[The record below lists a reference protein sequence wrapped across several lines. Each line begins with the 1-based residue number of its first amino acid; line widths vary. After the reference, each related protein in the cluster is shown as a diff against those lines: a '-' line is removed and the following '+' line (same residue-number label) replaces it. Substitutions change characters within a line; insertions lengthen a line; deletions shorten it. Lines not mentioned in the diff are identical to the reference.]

1 MRKSKFLCTKVKI
14 FVPFCLTIQTMKRRE
29 FLTSAAIGGGAIVLN
44 PVAACTREK
53 VSKQDIIVTSKF
65 KQDAELDELTVNEL
79 QKMMNDGAIT
89 SEEIVKLYLDRIKE
103 IDVDGPG
110 LKSVIEINPDAL
122 SIARE
127 MDRERASGTNRGP
140 LHGIPIIIKDNID
153 TGDRMQTTAG
163 SLALEGFKAEKD
175 AFIVKQLRKA
185 GAVLIGKS
193 NLSEWANIRS
203 TRSSSGW
210 SGRGGQVRNP
220 YVLDRTPCGSS
231 SGTAVAVSTNL
242 CTIGIGTETDGS
254 VVCPSGING
263 IVGIKPTLGLW
274 SRHGIIPISH
284 SQDTAGPMART
295 VTDAAILLGALSGV
309 DTYDTLSLK
318 SEKTNHND
326 YTRFLNKDGLEGA
339 RIGVITDFYGFDP
352 NVDKFLN
359 RQHNLMIDK
368 GAELIKVACAQHRK
382 TWSDAEWTVLLY
394 ELKHDM
400 NKYLSAHPN
409 ARLNTL
415 ADIIEFNKANAD
427 IEMPWFGQEIF
438 LEAESKG
445 SLDEQEYKDALRVS
459 KELSQQAVDKTI
471 EDNNLDA
478 LIAPTNA
485 PAWTIDWV
493 NGDHFIGGSSD
504 LAAVSGYP
512 SITVPAGFVHGL
524 PIGLSF
530 FGKAWSEP
538 TLLKLAYAY
547 EQISLH
553 RKKPSYLN
561 TIR

>member
-1 MRKSKFLCTKVKI
+1 
-14 FVPFCLTIQTMKRRE
+14 MKRRE

-44 PVAACTREK
+44 PIAACTRETNN
-53 VSKQDIIVTSKF
+53 KQAVIATSAF
-65 KQDAELDELTVNEL
+65 KKDAELDEKTVNDL
-79 QKMMNDGAIT
+79 QLMMKNGEIS
-89 SEEIVKLYLDRIKE
+89 SEELVQLYLDRIHE
-103 IDVDGPG
+103 IDYRGPE
-110 LKSVIEINPDAL
+110 LRSVIEINPEAFF
-122 SIARE
+122 IARK
-127 MDRERASGTNRGP
+127 MDQERNSGKVRGP
-140 LHGIPIIIKDNID
+140 LHGIPIIVKDNID
-153 TGDRMQTTAG
+153 TGDQMQTTAG
-163 SLALEGFKAEKD
+163 SLALEGYNAQED

-231 SGTAVAVSTNL
+231 SGTAVAISANL

-274 SRHGIIPISH
+274 SRYGIIPISH

-295 VTDAAILLGALSGV
+295 VTDAAILLGALTGV
-309 DTYDTLSLK
+309 DTYDPLSVQ
-318 SEKTNHND
+318 SEKYTHSD
-326 YTRFLNKDGLEGA
+326 YTRFLNKDGLQGA
-339 RIGVITDFYGFDP
+339 RIGVMTDFYDFDP
-352 NVDKFLN
+352 NVDLLLN
-359 RQHNLMIDK
+359 RQHNLMIDN
-368 GAELIKVACAQHRK
+368 GAELIKVECAKNRK
-382 TWSDAEWTVLLY
+382 EWGDAEWTVLLY

-400 NKYLSAHPN
+400 NKYLGEHPN
-409 ARLNTL
+409 ASVKTL
-415 ADIIEFNKANAD
+415 KDIIDFNNANKET
-427 IEMPWFGQEIF
+427 EMPWFGQEIF
-438 LEAESKG
+438 LEADSKG
-445 SLDEQEYKDALRVS
+445 SLDEKEYIDALRIS
-459 KELSQQAVDKTI
+459 KELSQMAVDSTI
-471 EDNNLDA
+471 EEHNLDA

-524 PIGLSF
+524 PIGISF

-538 TLLKLAYAY
+538 TLLKLAYSY
-547 EQISLH
+547 EQQSMH
-553 RKKPSYLN
+553 RRKPAFIQ